1 MILIGTLN
9 FTDFQAN
16 VNKLDITPEDK
27 NELENLLKIATS
39 QIPRYF
45 NLVNSTKENWQIKD
59 INECIFGMVFEKY
72 IHDSGQYLSNK
83 GIDDSQPNTIE
94 STMEAYDVGIEVFG
108 DNVAEV
114 KRLIQES
121 N

>member
-1 MILIGTLN
+1 MKI
-9 FTDFQAN
+9 TD
-16 VNKLDITPEDK
+16 EDK

-45 NLVNSTKENWQIKD
+45 NLINSTKENWQITN
-59 INECIFGMVFEKY
+59 INECVFGMVFEKY

-83 GIDDSQPNTIE
+83 GIDEDQPNTIE
-94 STMEAYDVGIEVFG
+94 STMEAYDVGIDIFSE
-108 DNVAEV
+108 NVLDI
-114 KRLIQES
+114 KRQIQE